1 MTTTTSAEIE
11 GTGEK
16 YDLNKLLDMRLRT
29 RHAVYKIAAGI
40 EVGMVEED
48 ARAMARD
55 VLKTTGMRRGWHHI
69 ITRLGPNTTKDFMA
83 QSEPGVVLQPN
94 EIFFIDI
101 GPIRSEEHT
110 SELQSP

>member
-1 MTTTTSAEIE
+1 MTTTTPTQIE

-40 EVGMVEED
+40 SVGMVEED

-55 VLKTTGMRRGWHHI
+55 VLKSMGMRQ
-69 ITRLGPNTTKDFMA
+69 RLAPRDHPLGA
-83 QSEPGVVLQPN
+83 
-94 EIFFIDI
+94 
-101 GPIRSEEHT
+101 EHD
-110 SELQSP
+110 ERLHGAI

>member
-1 MTTTTSAEIE
+1 MTTTTSAQIE

-40 EVGMVEED
+40 SVGMVEED

-55 VLKTTGMRRGWHHI
+55 VLKSMGMRRGWHHVI
-69 ITRLGPNTTKDFMA
+69 SRTTFSSSILARFMGTLRVTPA
-83 QSEPGVVLQPN
+83 K
-94 EIFFIDI
+94 
-101 GPIRSEEHT
+101 RS
-110 SELQSP
+110 S